1 VFVYI
6 TWCQVSDIKWRKCI
20 TNIQQK
26 QTQAS
31 KKSETMEAL
40 RQQIE
45 ALKATVNTLQQERS
59 NAGSLN
65 TSIPLPKPINVTEGD
80 IGRKFQVFSK
90 KLGKLP
96 ES

>member
-1 VFVYI
+1 VEKVHNNH
-6 TWCQVSDIKWRKCI
+6 TAKASAS
-20 TNIQQK
+20 K
-26 QTQAS
+26 Q

>member
-1 VFVYI
+1 VEKVHNNH
-6 TWCQVSDIKWRKCI
+6 TAKASAS
-20 TNIQQK
+20 K
-26 QTQAS
+26 Q

-45 ALKATVNTLQQERS
+45 TLKATVSTLQQERS

-80 IGRKFQVFSK
+80 IAENFKFFQRSW
-90 KLGKLP
+90 
-96 ES
+96 EN

>member
-1 VFVYI
+1 VEKVHNNH
-6 TWCQVSDIKWRKCI
+6 TAKVSK
-20 TNIQQK
+20 
-26 QTQAS
+26 

-45 ALKATVNTLQQERS
+45 TLKATVNTLQQERS

-80 IGRKFQVFSK
+80 IAENFKFFQRSWENYLKASGLSKRGGRRR
-90 KLGKLP
+90 GI
-96 ES
+96 